1 MSSQFLDVSLQGTRP
16 LPFTNPEAIGIMA
29 RAAGKRPAKP
39 AAPSNATPKPPPTST
54 SGPPTP
60 FQYAPASIRPFLSTL
75 PTDHFYLV
83 HIDRTEPS
91 IKRRVFVVPIIM
103 NLIITLGLCVRIYY
117 AAPAYLEQII
127 TIFGYD
133 TAYKVDTSKAN
144 AGELL
149 NTVSS
154 RTMLLMVD
162 YFIFVI
168 IGSWPREFIFGS
180 QALRF
185 VGPWEWRRTL
195 GFQDTEIVVRRGRK
209 WDTPLLVGD
218 VPDQVKTWQVDEELT
233 IRVKVDFAMR
243 KPYIAKTGY
252 LLLDKDWDLD
262 FKAMLDAHRLVE
274 KGTVQLQDLQDLA
287 LVYYQKQWLVWRVH
301 EEPVI
306 TPQVAA
312 QDSVLETFRSKLNDL
327 GAEDVFF
334 RWIEMVQYETSRP
347 GGFTEGRQAEAMR
360 ELKKLLSSKGVDYA
374 QFWEEIGGQEGL
386 PGFSPQ

>member
-1 MSSQFLDVSLQGTRP
+1 
-16 LPFTNPEAIGIMA
+16 MA
-29 RAAGKRPAKP
+29 RAAGKRASKP
-39 AAPSNATPKPPPTST
+39 VAPSKANHQQPAPPST
-54 SGPPTP
+54 TGPPTP
-60 FQYAPASIRPFLSTL
+60 FQYAPATIRPFLSTL

-91 IKRRVFVVPIIM
+91 LKKRVFIVPIIM
-103 NLIITLGLCVRIYY
+103 NLVITLGLCLRIYY
-117 AAPAYLEQII
+117 AAPAYFEQII

-133 TAYKVDTSKAN
+133 TSYKVDTSKAN
-144 AGELL
+144 AGQLMNL
-149 NTVSS
+149 VTT

-168 IGSWPREFIFGS
+168 IGSWPREFVFGS

-185 VGPWEWRRTL
+185 VGPVDWRRTL
-195 GFQDTEIVVRRGRK
+195 GFRDTEIVVRRGRK
-209 WDTPLLVGD
+209 WDTPLLAAD
-218 VPDQVKTWQVDEELT
+218 TPDKVKTWQVDEELT
-233 IRVKVDFAMR
+233 IRVKVDSAMR
-243 KPYIAKTGY
+243 KPYLAKTGY

-274 KGTVQLQDLQDLA
+274 SGAVQLQDLQDLA
-287 LVYYQKQWLVWRVH
+287 LVFYQNQWLVWRVH
-301 EEPVI
+301 EEPVL
-306 TPQVAA
+306 TAQEAA
-312 QDSVLETFRSKLNDL
+312 QDSILENFRSKLSGL

-360 ELKKLLSSKGVDYA
+360 ELKRLLTSKGVDYA
-374 QFWEEIGGQEGL
+374 QFWDEIGGQTGL

>member
-1 MSSQFLDVSLQGTRP
+1 
-16 LPFTNPEAIGIMA
+16 MA
-29 RAAGKRPAKP
+29 RAAGKRAAKP
-39 AAPSNATPKPPPTST
+39 TVSSKAAQQPAPPSTST
-54 SGPPTP
+54 PPTP
-60 FQYAPASIRPFLSTL
+60 FQYAPSTLRPFLATL

-83 HIDRTEPS
+83 HIDRTEPTM
-91 IKRRVFVVPIIM
+91 KKRVFVVPIIM
-103 NLIITLGLCVRIYY
+103 NLIITLGLCLRIYY

-127 TIFGYD
+127 TIFGYE
-133 TAYKVDTSKAN
+133 TSYKVDTAKAN
-144 AGELL
+144 AGELM
-149 NTVSS
+149 NVVTS

-185 VGPWEWRRTL
+185 VGPVEWRRTL

-209 WDTPLLVGD
+209 WDTPLLVED
-218 VPDQVKTWQVDEELT
+218 VPHKLKTWQVDEELT
-233 IRVKVDFAMR
+233 IRVKVDSAMR

-274 KGTVQLQDLQDLA
+274 SGAVKLQDLQDLA
-287 LVYYQKQWLVWRVH
+287 LVYYQKQWLMWRVH

-306 TPQVAA
+306 TAQEAA
-312 QDSVLETFRSKLNDL
+312 QDSVLENFRNKLNEL

-347 GGFTEGRQAEAMR
+347 GGFTEGRQAEATR
-360 ELKKLLSSKGVDYA
+360 ELKKLLTDKGIDYA
-374 QFWEEIGGQEGL
+374 RFWDEIGGQTGL
-386 PGFSPQ
+386 PGFSQQ

>member
-1 MSSQFLDVSLQGTRP
+1 
-16 LPFTNPEAIGIMA
+16 
-29 RAAGKRPAKP
+29 
-39 AAPSNATPKPPPTST
+39 
-54 SGPPTP
+54 
-60 FQYAPASIRPFLSTL
+60 
-75 PTDHFYLV
+75 
-83 HIDRTEPS
+83 
-91 IKRRVFVVPIIM
+91 M
-103 NLIITLGLCVRIYY
+103 NLIITLGLCVRVYC

-144 AGELL
+144 AGELM
-149 NTVSS
+149 NTVTS
-154 RTMLLMVD
+154 RTMLLMLD

-218 VPDQVKTWQVDEELT
+218 IPDQDKTWQVDEELT

-274 KGTVQLQDLQDLA
+274 RGTVQLQDLQDLA
-287 LVYYQKQWLVWRVH
+287 LVFYQKQWLVWRVH

-306 TPQVAA
+306 TAQVAA

-374 QFWEEIGGQEGL
+374 QFWDEIGGQAGL
-386 PGFSPQ
+386 PGFSCQ